1 MPFFSSI
8 LVKIGL
14 AAAALAALLLLLHLY
29 GNAKYDAGMKAQ
41 QLADQAAVIKQYQDN
56 AATLSKILD
65 NSSQAAQAAQAASSR
80 VASGLADI
88 SAKFKGKTLAV
99 IKDGTCVPS
108 ADFVSLWNSMSTINH
123 PAAEAKK

>member
-1 MPFFSSI
+1 MPFSSI
-8 LVKIGL
+8 FVKLGL
-14 AAAALAALLLLLHLY
+14 AAAALAVVMFLLHMY
-29 GNAKYDAGMKAQ
+29 GDAKYQAGIQAQ
-41 QLADQAAVIKQYQDN
+41 KLADQSAVIKQYQDN

-65 NSSQAAQAAQAASSR
+65 NSSQAAQAAQAASNR

-123 PAAEAKK
+123 PAVEAK

>member
-1 MPFFSSI
+1 MPFSSI
-8 LVKIGL
+8 FVKLGL
-14 AAAALAALLLLLHLY
+14 AAAALAVVMFLLHMY
-29 GNAKYDAGMKAQ
+29 GDAKYQAGIQAQ
-41 QLADQAAVIKQYQDN
+41 KLADQAAVIKQYQDN

-65 NSSQAAQAAQAASSR
+65 NSSQAAQAAQAASNR

-108 ADFVSLWNSMSTINH
+108 ADFVSLWNSMSMINH
-123 PAAEAKK
+123 PAVEAK